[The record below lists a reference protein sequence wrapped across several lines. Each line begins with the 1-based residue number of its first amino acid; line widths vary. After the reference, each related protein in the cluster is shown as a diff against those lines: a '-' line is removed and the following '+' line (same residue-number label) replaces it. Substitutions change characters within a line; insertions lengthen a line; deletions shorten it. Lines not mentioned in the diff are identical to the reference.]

1 VRFTAIPVRNTMTSF
16 NVPPPPPPPPPL
28 DI

>member
-16 NVPPPPPPPPPL
+16 NLPPPPPPL
-28 DI
+28 LDI

>member
-16 NVPPPPPPPPPL
+16 NLPPPPPPPL